1 MTCVFEK
8 AKCTSIDLWYNLL
21 MSFFPAL
28 FSSENAEPAPVTLYN
43 TLSKSKELFKPLVP
57 PDVRLY
63 TCGPTVYSEPQIGN
77 LRAYVFSDTLKR
89 TLIASGYKV
98 HQVINITDV
107 GHLVSDGDEG
117 EDKMEREAAKSGE
130 RAEDIA
136 KRITEIFFENLADLN
151 CNTEGTRFPRATEY
165 INEQIAL
172 VQTLEEKGYTYTTSD
187 GVYFDTSR
195 FPAYGALGGIDL
207 EGLKAGA
214 RVTISDE
221 KKNPTDF
228 ALWKFSP
235 KDGTQRQQEWQ
246 SPWGIGFPGWHI
258 ECSAMSRALLG
269 KHLDIHTG
277 GIDHIPV
284 HHNNE
289 IAQSECGSG
298 ETFVNIWMH
307 NAFLTIDGSRIGKS
321 VGNAITLREL
331 KSQGYDPL
339 ALRYLFLGAHYRSQ
353 MNFAMESLDAAQTG
367 LRRLRTFVRDY
378 YNPKKGK
385 PITAV
390 MEQVRDAC
398 ADDLSTPAALASLFA
413 MLGFSA
419 YTGVDKAQTLVAAD
433 AYFGLHLLKDI
444 TEEEV
449 PDAVKKLMED
459 RDTARTEKRWADSDS
474 IRDAIGELGYII
486 KDTKEGQRIEKK

>member
-1 MTCVFEK
+1 M
-8 AKCTSIDLWYNLL
+8 
-21 MSFFPAL
+21 MSFFSTM
-28 FSSENAEPAPVTLYN
+28 FSSEKTPHGNVFLYN
-43 TLSKSKELFKPLVP
+43 TLTKTKETFTALVP

-77 LRAYVFSDTLKR
+77 LRAYIFSDTLKR
-89 TLIASGYKV
+89 TLKAHGYTV

-107 GHLVSDGDEG
+107 GHLVSDGDDG
-117 EDKMEREAAKSGE
+117 EDKMEKAAAKSGE

-151 CNTEGTRFPRATEY
+151 CDVADTRFPKATEY
-165 INEQIAL
+165 IKEQIAL
-172 VQTLEEKGYTYTTSD
+172 VQTLEEKGYTYSTSD
-187 GVYFDTSR
+187 GIYFDTAR

-214 RVTISDE
+214 RVTVSDE

-235 KDGTQRQQEWQ
+235 RDGTQRQQEWE
-246 SPWGIGFPGWHI
+246 SPWGVGFPGWHI

-298 ETFVNIWMH
+298 EKFVNYWMH
-307 NAFLTIDGSRIGKS
+307 NAFLTIDGNRIGKS

-331 KSQGYDPL
+331 KNQGYDPL
-339 ALRYLFLGAHYRSQ
+339 ALRYLFLGAQYRSQ
-353 MNFAMESLDAAQTG
+353 MNFTFESLDAAQVA
-367 LRRLRTFVRDY
+367 LKRLRTFVRDY
-378 YNPKKGK
+378 YKPDDGK
-385 PITAV
+385 VITAV
-390 MEQVRDAC
+390 MKQVHEAC
-398 ADDLSTPAALASLFA
+398 ADDLSTPAALAALFA

-419 YTGVDKAQTLVAAD
+419 YTGVDKAKTLIAAD
-433 AYFGLHLLKDI
+433 ELLGLHLMKDVGE
-444 TEEEV
+444 TEV
-449 PDAVKKLMED
+449 PDAVQKLLED
-459 RDTARTEKRWADSDS
+459 RDTARAEKRWADSDS
-474 IRDAIGELGYII
+474 IRDAIGEMGYIV
-486 KDTKEGQRIEKK
+486 KDTKEGQKVEKK